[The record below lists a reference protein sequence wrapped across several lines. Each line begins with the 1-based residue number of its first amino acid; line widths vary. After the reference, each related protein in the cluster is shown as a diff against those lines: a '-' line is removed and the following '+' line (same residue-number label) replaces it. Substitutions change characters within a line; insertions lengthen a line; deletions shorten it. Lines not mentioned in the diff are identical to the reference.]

1 MVNFTK
7 NCTLLCL
14 AFPLFPL
21 YCMTVHD
28 VDDSCA
34 LEPMSTQPSSLSEA
48 CKGRSLLQTHSRRG
62 AWPGI
67 QNVTDTQVLGPASFR
82 DWLAELR
89 IFAICVGLFACAYL
103 YCRSSTK
110 QHFSVPGVSS
120 ASAETGRESLL
131 ESVPFEP
138 HAAARSLSL
147 DAEALAS
154 NETSDTGDGVVGTGY
169 LANLNSPLRWQSS
182 LYPSKYNPER
192 IPSALHLSNYD
203 SECIPKYIDEH
214 FSSWKLLMQVTG
226 YLAHF
231 LGALA
236 FMYWSL
242 LASSEEL
249 MDCDA
254 YPPSGANSFFVIHA
268 CHYTLAC
275 LQGFPVLTANIILVL
290 MIRTL
295 LQTRFY
301 YSMLRSGFIVTFQAS
316 PIMYTMWPYVIGFS
330 MLQGGLHFALKAW
343 LEPDNLPFEV
353 WARLLRKFVLPGSIF
368 FSMLFKYADVEKT
381 LVPLNRIAELDL
393 SQAQNY
399 RPWLANAKVVNE
411 RVIAFH
417 VRHRDLYSDTMTDIG
432 RAPRLRD
439 LMQSVIN
446 SYESASR
453 SWSARKDGSWGLFRS
468 MWPAELLMNCQLD
481 WNDKETRSWLQVSFI
496 VAGASATLSL
506 LSAYSLL
513 AALSSDKWQIFAANI
528 KSAIET
534 RHVSHTATNLALV
547 VNVCHAVLVIVLMV
561 KAIRGMFYFSLTEGE
576 AHETMKEASE
586 GTRAEVDKAVEQFVQ
601 SLKLK
606 GASGKAYARQG
617 PFPSAS
623 KSLLVAQ

>member
-1 MVNFTK
+1 
-7 NCTLLCL
+7 
-14 AFPLFPL
+14 
-21 YCMTVHD
+21 
-28 VDDSCA
+28 
-34 LEPMSTQPSSLSEA
+34 
-48 CKGRSLLQTHSRRG
+48 
-62 AWPGI
+62 
-67 QNVTDTQVLGPASFR
+67 
-82 DWLAELR
+82 
-89 IFAICVGLFACAYL
+89 
-103 YCRSSTK
+103 
-110 QHFSVPGVSS
+110 
-120 ASAETGRESLL
+120 
-131 ESVPFEP
+131 
-138 HAAARSLSL
+138 
-147 DAEALAS
+147 
-154 NETSDTGDGVVGTGY
+154 
-169 LANLNSPLRWQSS
+169 
-182 LYPSKYNPER
+182 
-192 IPSALHLSNYD
+192 
-203 SECIPKYIDEH
+203 
-214 FSSWKLLMQVTG
+214 
-226 YLAHF
+226 
-231 LGALA
+231 
-236 FMYWSL
+236 
-242 LASSEEL
+242 
-249 MDCDA
+249 
-254 YPPSGANSFFVIHA
+254 
-268 CHYTLAC
+268 
-275 LQGFPVLTANIILVL
+275 
-290 MIRTL
+290 
-295 LQTRFY
+295 
-301 YSMLRSGFIVTFQAS
+301 
-316 PIMYTMWPYVIGFS
+316 MYTMWPYVIGFS

-468 MWPAELLMNCQLD
+468 MWPAELLMNRQLD

-547 VNVCHAVLVIVLMV
+547 VSVCHAVLVIVLMV
-561 KAIRGMFYFSLTEGE
+561 KAIRGMFYFSLTEGD
-576 AHETMKEASE
+576 AHETVKEASE